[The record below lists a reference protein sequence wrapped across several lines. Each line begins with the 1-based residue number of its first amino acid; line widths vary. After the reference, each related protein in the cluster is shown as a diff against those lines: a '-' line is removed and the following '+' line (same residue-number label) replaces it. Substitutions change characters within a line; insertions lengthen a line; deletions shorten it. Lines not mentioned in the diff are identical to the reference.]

1 MIKNLPP
8 AAVRS
13 GGFTLIELLVTVA
26 IAVIL
31 ITIAVPGFNSII
43 RNVRLT
49 GLANTLVAD
58 LQLARSEAIKR
69 NSTVRLCQ
77 SSDGATCA
85 NNANWGLGWLMSHTV
100 GATTTTL
107 NVQQP
112 VLTGYLVT
120 GPILPVDF
128 RSTGGVGTP
137 ITFRICPSVATA
149 DGQGREI
156 TLSITGRPTVSATRT
171 GLCS

>member
-1 MIKNLPP
+1 MNKLELRSLLADRSVDTPTGRIVRVLSERGALS
-8 AAVRS
+8 AAQIS
-13 GGFTLIELLVTVA
+13 
-26 IAVIL
+26 
-31 ITIAVPGFNSII
+31 
-43 RNVRLT
+43 RLT

-85 NNANWGLGWLMSHTV
+85 NNANWGLGWLMSHTI